1 MQSVVDLA
9 RLDVNDA
16 EKTRNPDANMIR
28 FANDAIARILVMRP
42 DLNWGNYAT
51 GYTDLALGDNFPLG
65 LEYRKPVSD
74 FIVMCCETSDDP
86 FAIEQRAVQALTL
99 YMKGLGMG

>member
-1 MQSVVDLA
+1 MQSICDLA
-9 RLDVNDA
+9 RLDINDDS
-16 EKTRNPDANMIR
+16 KTRNTDANMIQ

-42 DLNWGNYAT
+42 DLNFGNYAT
-51 GYTDLALGDNFPLG
+51 AYADVALTDNFPLS

-74 FIVMCCETSDDP
+74 FIVMCCETADDP
-86 FAIEQRAVQALTL
+86 FAVEQRAIQALTL